1 MLHRVKGRLFVEEE
15 DDCLPSLKLFS
26 PVLCFELLEA
36 VQEPR
41 YMHQGFMS
49 FSETKLGVSVQVPS
63 LVSQLNKQNLL
74 NNFLD

>member
-1 MLHRVKGRLFVEEE
+1 MVHRVKGRLEVEKE
-15 DDCLPSLKLFS
+15 DDCLTSFQLFT
-26 PVLCFELLEA
+26 PVLCFEPLEA

-49 FSETKLGVSVQVPS
+49 FSESKLGVPVQVPS
-63 LVSQLNKQNLL
+63 FVPQLNKQNLL